1 MSLSEFLISRLG
13 SPGNSIRQAPLDSL
27 ELMELIMEIEE
38 RYAVILD
45 ECDLLKDQT
54 IGELSEKLE
63 QQIKDRKASQ
73 DVL

>member
-1 MSLSEFLISRLG
+1 
-13 SPGNSIRQAPLDSL
+13 
-27 ELMELIMEIEE
+27 MELIMEIEE